1 MIRGAQSG
9 GVVAYDFNN
18 ISKQTNGEDKAYHPR
33 KVSSKAI
40 RSRLVNKKRTDL
52 SQLLR
57 VKVQRDLR
65 RAMLFDSDRFIP
77 RIFAGHTRFAT
88 SSIATLDGSHPH
100 RWTPP
105 SKRRVYS
112 MESPS
117 GKMKIPQPTVVTV
130 ENYITHNGDFDFY
143 QCHGKTHELETVQ
156 AWLSVV
162 TGTIPPSSVDS
173 CAIAGT

>member
-77 RIFAGHTRFAT
+77 RILAGHT
-88 SSIATLDGSHPH
+88 LDL
-100 RWTPP
+100 
-105 SKRRVYS
+105 
-112 MESPS
+112 
-117 GKMKIPQPTVVTV
+117 Q
-130 ENYITHNGDFDFY
+130 
-143 QCHGKTHELETVQ
+143 QVQ
-156 AWLSVV
+156 LQHWIGQWIRLALL
-162 TGTIPPSSVDS
+162 
-173 CAIAGT
+173 

>member
-105 SKRRVYS
+105 SKRRVLYGKSKRQDENSTTYS
-112 MESPS
+112 CNSR
-117 GKMKIPQPTVVTV
+117 
-130 ENYITHNGDFDFY
+130 
-143 QCHGKTHELETVQ
+143 ELYNSQ
-156 AWLSVV
+156 RRF
-162 TGTIPPSSVDS
+162 
-173 CAIAGT
+173 